1 MYRKAPIILYSYWQ
15 SEANSWRLFSPSSLM
30 LVRQSRKSEFY
41 FRCVQKSSFFYFD
54 YKEKVESNWITKVQ
68 IGNMMRGSIQDR
80 IYSNEEYIWNRER
93 KRSRQLFVWLLG
105 WPPAGVH
112 SLWTM
117 CSTSLWPKWRT
128 RLDWLDSFNMEVRL
142 SVSHLALAHLS
153 FRMAFVQ
160 KKKRFINWVIA
171 RTFTWARNLII
182 CYFFLEFLV
191 YICYHQRDSK
201 SFISTFRF
209 ALVIYHLFRPGR
221 REETQIQLDGCCSYF
236 CMRGLPS
243 PSRS

>member
-1 MYRKAPIILYSYWQ
+1 
-15 SEANSWRLFSPSSLM
+15 M

-54 YKEKVESNWITKVQ
+54 YKEKVESIWITKVQ
-68 IGNMMRGSIQDR
+68 IGYMMRGSIQDR

-160 KKKRFINWVIA
+160 KKKKIYKLGDCSDIYMSTKSHNLLLFSRVSCIYLLSSKRLKEFYFYFSIRAGYLPFIPA
-171 RTFTWARNLII
+171 RKKRRNTNSIGWMLFLFLHARSSFSLTLINK
-182 CYFFLEFLV
+182 LLDEWKTS
-191 YICYHQRDSK
+191 SK
-201 SFISTFRF
+201 ELS
-209 ALVIYHLFRPGR
+209 
-221 REETQIQLDGCCSYF
+221 
-236 CMRGLPS
+236 
-243 PSRS
+243 